1 MCLSPLS
8 FLSGF
13 YSPQEASV
21 LNHSGEEEVNK
32 KALENSCVW
41 FIGTQDNRQ
50 KTREGRTD
58 HHHPTKKKCVSAPAG
73 SSRIVRPHWYAIACC
88 REVGYFFFFFLTHC
102 RNATLVVASPIWK
115 IMKTHPLCLLPFF
128 SVSLS
133 LTQNT
138 LGSRRHFKVVPCV
151 NNKEVYKRQGKRE
164 ASLLLFF
171 LLRH

>member
-1 MCLSPLS
+1 M
-8 FLSGF
+8 
-13 YSPQEASV
+13 
-21 LNHSGEEEVNK
+21 
-32 KALENSCVW
+32 
-41 FIGTQDNRQ
+41 
-50 KTREGRTD
+50 
-58 HHHPTKKKCVSAPAG
+58 
-73 SSRIVRPHWYAIACC
+73 
-88 REVGYFFFFFLTHC
+88 GYFFFFFLTHC

-171 LLRH
+171 LLRHYRTSNVFQREGEEAQCAFHSIRPARDFYDGPSNHIALKIREPRAPAPDAPAVQLGALGRCICIEICIEIGEIQRGGEWSSISVCVFH